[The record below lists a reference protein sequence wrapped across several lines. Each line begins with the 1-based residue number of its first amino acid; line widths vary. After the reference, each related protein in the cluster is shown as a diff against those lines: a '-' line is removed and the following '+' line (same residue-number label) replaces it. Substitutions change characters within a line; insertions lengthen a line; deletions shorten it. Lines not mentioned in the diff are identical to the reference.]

1 MNRIAVIGIIVE
13 EPQEV
18 EKLNQLLHEYGSYI
32 IGRMGIPYRERKI
45 HVISIAMDAPQDTIN
60 ALTGKIGRLLL
71 YRLCRLG
78 QEFFAQVLVQ
88 PVPVN

>member
-32 IGRMGIPYRERKI
+32 IGRMIPTMGERSMYSAL
-45 HVISIAMDAPQDTIN
+45 VMDAPQDTIN
-60 ALTGKIGRLLL
+60 ALTGKIGRLEGILQKQFT
-71 YRLCRLG
+71 RNRRH
-78 QEFFAQVLVQ
+78 A
-88 PVPVN
+88 

>member
-32 IGRMGIPYRERKI
+32 IGRMGIPYRDQHRDGCATGYDQCPDRQDRK
-45 HVISIAMDAPQDTIN
+45 
-60 ALTGKIGRLLL
+60 TGRNLGKSSLLEIGDMHEQRHT
-71 YRLCRLG
+71 
-78 QEFFAQVLVQ
+78 E
-88 PVPVN
+88 

>member
-32 IGRMGIPYRERKI
+32 IGRMGKGEWYELFLQQEESENYRRSNSRLI
-45 HVISIAMDAPQDTIN
+45 NTCNGCYNSI
-60 ALTGKIGRLLL
+60 
-71 YRLCRLG
+71 
-78 QEFFAQVLVQ
+78 
-88 PVPVN
+88 

>member
-32 IGRMGIPYRERKI
+32 IGRMEGISAKAVYSK
-45 HVISIAMDAPQDTIN
+45 
-60 ALTGKIGRLLL
+60 
-71 YRLCRLG
+71 
-78 QEFFAQVLVQ
+78 
-88 PVPVN
+88 

>member
-32 IGRMGIPYRERKI
+32 IGRMGIPTGRER
-45 HVISIAMDAPQDTIN
+45 SM
-60 ALTGKIGRLLL
+60 
-71 YRLCRLG
+71 
-78 QEFFAQVLVQ
+78 
-88 PVPVN
+88 

>member
-45 HVISIAMDAPQDTIN
+45 HGCATGYDQCPDRQDRK
-60 ALTGKIGRLLL
+60 TGRNLGKSSLLEIGDMHEQRHT
-71 YRLCRLG
+71 
-78 QEFFAQVLVQ
+78 E
-88 PVPVN
+88 

>member
-32 IGRMGIPYRERKI
+32 IGRMGIPYQGEKDPCDQHRDGCATGYNQCPDRQDRK
-45 HVISIAMDAPQDTIN
+45 
-60 ALTGKIGRLLL
+60 TGRNLGKSSLLEIGDMHEQRHT
-71 YRLCRLG
+71 
-78 QEFFAQVLVQ
+78 E
-88 PVPVN
+88 